1 MSLLW
6 RDRLQVF
13 FAPGEVSVVRF
24 PKGLRYEG
32 LKFRGLKFK
41 GLKFGSLK
49 FGSLKFGSLKFGS
62 LKPKPEATVS
72 AVCEQKIGGA
82 PWESPLEE
90 LERCLEGAG
99 GTDVVITISNHFVR
113 YSVLAPQKDIANPS
127 ELNSYAEFHMREVF
141 GERAAG
147 WVLSIGAWDPC
158 NGGVCAAIDR
168 ELYDRLEELA
178 VRSKARLQYI
188 EPYLTSAFDHCR
200 KRLEDS
206 RSWFALV
213 EAGRLC
219 LALLEHGAWQYIR
232 NQRIGQDIK
241 GELLATL
248 DQEAILSAYS
258 GRAAGT
264 VYLLAPGYPQLT
276 LPEDCSWRIV
286 WLAPDFMTVPQHFP
300 RLPAAGETTTCA
312 ASG

>member
-1 MSLLW
+1 MLVLNDEIRELIVAREPIRRIKEAAKRNGTRFLREAALEMVRTGKRVYRRQIVSLLW

-62 LKPKPEATVS
+62 LKPKPDATVS

-147 WVLSIGAWDPC
+147 WVLSIGAWTLVTEVSARPLTVSC
-158 NGGVCAAIDR
+158 TTAWKSSPF
-168 ELYDRLEELA
+168 A
-178 VRSKARLQYI
+178 VR
-188 EPYLTSAFDHCR
+188 
-200 KRLEDS
+200 
-206 RSWFALV
+206 
-213 EAGRLC
+213 
-219 LALLEHGAWQYIR
+219 
-232 NQRIGQDIK
+232 
-241 GELLATL
+241 
-248 DQEAILSAYS
+248 
-258 GRAAGT
+258 
-264 VYLLAPGYPQLT
+264 
-276 LPEDCSWRIV
+276 
-286 WLAPDFMTVPQHFP
+286 
-300 RLPAAGETTTCA
+300 
-312 ASG
+312 